1 MWRYILRSAT
11 REVAVIL
18 VRELFNSG
26 LNKGRNYGRY
36 NDKYRWNNYRYKVK
50 R

>member
-1 MWRYILRSAT
+1 MWRYILRSAA
-11 REVAVIL
+11 REAAVIL

-26 LNKGRNYGRY
+26 LNKGRNYGRH
-36 NDKYRWNNYRYKVK
+36 NDKYRRYDYRYKAK